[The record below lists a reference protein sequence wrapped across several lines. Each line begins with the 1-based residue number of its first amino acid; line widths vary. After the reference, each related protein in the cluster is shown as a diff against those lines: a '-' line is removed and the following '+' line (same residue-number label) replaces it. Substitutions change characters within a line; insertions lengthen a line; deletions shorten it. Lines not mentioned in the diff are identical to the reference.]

1 MSTSST
7 TTSTQLAHDGL
18 VALELIAAQPPE
30 IVLLDIGLPG
40 MSGYEVARRLRE
52 QPATR
57 DLLIV
62 AVTGYGQAEDRRR
75 SEEAGINLHLVKP
88 IDLQQ
93 LQQLLVDPSKLCA
106 NPAGDA
112 SAAG

>member
-1 MSTSST
+1 
-7 TTSTQLAHDGL
+7 
-18 VALELIAAQPPE
+18 
-30 IVLLDIGLPG
+30 

-88 IDLQQ
+88 IVLQQ
-93 LQQLLVDPSKLCA
+93 LHQMLVDPNNLCA
-106 NPAGDA
+106 STAPSPGT
-112 SAAG
+112 